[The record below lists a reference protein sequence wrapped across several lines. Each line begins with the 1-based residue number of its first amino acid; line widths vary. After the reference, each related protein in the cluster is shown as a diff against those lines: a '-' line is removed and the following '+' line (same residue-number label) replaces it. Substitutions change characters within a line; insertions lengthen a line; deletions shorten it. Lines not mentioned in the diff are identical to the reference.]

1 MLTELTLHNFKSWK
15 SIDRMRLAP
24 ITGLFGTNSSGKTSI
39 LQLLLLLK
47 QTVQSSDRMQV
58 LDFGGDDRD
67 LIELGSFRD
76 VIHAHT
82 PASTFEWEFAWK
94 LPDALKVRDVTKKE
108 SPVVLEDKSL
118 RFHCAV
124 KGSDHS
130 SQVRVEHMSYT
141 LDKTEFSMCRVQDEE
156 YGLSARPESRYKL
169 KRCQGRAWPL
179 PPPVKCYG
187 FPDQARNYYQ
197 NAGFLSDFELA
208 FEQLF
213 SRVFYLG
220 PLRDYPRRQYV
231 WGGGQPDDMGRKGE
245 KVVDA
250 ILSSRDRGQK
260 FKLPKRRAKATLE
273 ECLAYWL
280 RELKLIEE
288 FDVKPVAKGS
298 NLYQVHVRRQAE
310 SHPVLITDVGFG
322 ISQILPVLA
331 ICYYVPEGSTVVLEQ
346 PEIHLHPSVQS
357 GLADVFIEVIK
368 SRSIQI
374 ILESHSEHLLR
385 RMQRRVAEESLRPD
399 DCALYF
405 CDIDHGESKLRP
417 LQLDLFG
424 NIRNWPKDFFGD
436 ELGEMAAMTEAK
448 LRRMQGAAK

>member
-15 SIDRMRLAP
+15 AIDKMRLAP

-76 VIHAHT
+76 VVHAHT
-82 PASTFEWEFAWK
+82 SASTLEWEFAWK
-94 LPDALKVRDVTKKE
+94 LPEALNVEDVTKKS
-108 SPVVLEDKSL
+108 SPVVMQGKSL
-118 RFHCAV
+118 SFRCAV
-124 KGSDHS
+124 KGSDRS

-141 LDKTEFSMCRVQDEE
+141 LDDTEFSMRRDQNDE
-156 YGLSARPESRYKL
+156 YRLSVSPEDRYKL
-169 KRCQGRAWPL
+169 KRFQGRVWPL

-213 SRVFYLG
+213 SRLFYLG

-280 RELKLIEE
+280 KELKLIEE
-288 FDVKPVAKGS
+288 FDVKPVAKNS
-298 NLYQVHVRRQAE
+298 NLYQVQVRRQAN
-310 SHPVLITDVGFG
+310 SHPALITDVGFG

-385 RMQRRVAEESLRPD
+385 RMQRRIAEESLSPD
-399 DCALYF
+399 ACALYF
-405 CDIDHGESKLRP
+405 CDIDHGESQLRP

-424 NIRNWPKDFFGD
+424 NIVNWPKDFFGD
-436 ELGEMAAMTEAK
+436 ELGEMAAMTEARI
-448 LRRMQGAAK
+448 RRMQEAAE

>member
-1 MLTELTLHNFKSWK
+1 
-15 SIDRMRLAP
+15 MRLAP

-39 LQLLLLLK
+39 LQLLLMLK
-47 QTVQSSDRMQV
+47 QTVQSADRMQV
-58 LDFGGDDRD
+58 LDFGGNDRD
-67 LIELGSFRD
+67 LVELGSFRD
-76 VIHAHT
+76 AVHGHTHAS
-82 PASTFEWEFAWK
+82 AMEWELAWN
-94 LPDALKVRDVTKKE
+94 LPEVLQVEEVTRKN
-108 SPVVLEDKSL
+108 SPVVMQGNSL
-118 RFHCAV
+118 RFCCAIQGV
-124 KGSDHS
+124 EQST
-130 SQVRVEHMSYT
+130 QLRVEHMSYK
-141 LDKTEFSMCRVQDEE
+141 LDNTEFRMQDKKEG
-156 YGLSARPESRYKL
+156 YQLNVTPEDRYKL
-169 KRCQGRAWPL
+169 KRYPGRAWPL

-187 FPDQARNYYQ
+187 FPDQARNYFQ

-213 SRVFYLG
+213 SHLFYLG

-250 ILSSRDRGQK
+250 ILSSRERGQK
-260 FKLPKRRAKATLE
+260 FKLPKRRSKATLE

-280 RELKLIEE
+280 KELRLIEE

-310 SHPVLITDVGFG
+310 SHSALITDVGFG

-346 PEIHLHPSVQS
+346 PEIHLHPSVQA

-374 ILESHSEHLLR
+374 VLESHSEHLLR
-385 RMQRRVAEESLRPD
+385 RIQRRIAEESLRPD

-405 CDIDHGESKLRP
+405 CDIDHGESQLRS

-424 NIRNWPKDFFGD
+424 NITNWPKDFFGD
-436 ELGEMAAMTEAK
+436 EMGEMAAMTEARI
-448 LRRMQGAAK
+448 RRMQEAI

>member
-15 SIDRMRLAP
+15 AIDKMRLAP

-67 LIELGSFRD
+67 LIELGSFRE
-76 VIHAHT
+76 VVHAHT
-82 PASTFEWEFAWK
+82 PASTFEWEFAWE
-94 LPDALKVRDVTKKE
+94 LPDVLNVRDVTRKE
-108 SPVVLEDKSL
+108 SPVVLADRSL
-118 RFHCAV
+118 RFHCSV
-124 KGSDHS
+124 KGGDHS
-130 SQVRVEHMSYT
+130 SQFRVEHMSYT
-141 LDKTEFSMCRVQDEE
+141 LDKTEFSMCRDQNEE
-156 YGLSARPESRYKL
+156 YGLSATPEGRYKL

-273 ECLAYWL
+273 GCLAHWL

-331 ICYYVPEGSTVVLEQ
+331 ICYYVPEGSTVILEQ

-385 RMQRRVAEESLRPD
+385 RMQRRIAEKSLSPD
-399 DCALYF
+399 DCSLYF

-448 LRRMQGAAK
+448 LRRMQEAAK